1 MVVLSISFGKKV
13 NLGLSAKCSVAVLLL
28 SSSLMSLSNIYFL
41 LWMFTLLVKAELERN
56 EYIMTGYKAR
66 CAAWSPVIMK
76 YTMCSVLQWAL

>member
-1 MVVLSISFGKKV
+1 
-13 NLGLSAKCSVAVLLL
+13 
-28 SSSLMSLSNIYFL
+28 
-41 LWMFTLLVKAELERN
+41 MFTLLVKAELERN